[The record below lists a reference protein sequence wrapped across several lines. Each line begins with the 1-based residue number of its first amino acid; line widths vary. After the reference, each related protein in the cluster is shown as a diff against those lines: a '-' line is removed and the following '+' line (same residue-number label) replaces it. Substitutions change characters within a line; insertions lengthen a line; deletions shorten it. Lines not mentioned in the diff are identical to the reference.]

1 MSLVEIPLT
10 THKIFKSQIET
21 GDYQD
26 ITTTEKKRKEQVLN
40 LKVKYENR
48 NYKVYVCTGNM
59 SVLSQKSVIM
69 YI

>member
-26 ITTTEKKRKEQVLN
+26 ITTTEKKRKEQVLPKFMHV
-40 LKVKYENR
+40 LETCLYSVK
-48 NYKVYVCTGNM
+48 
-59 SVLSQKSVIM
+59 SL
-69 YI
+69 